1 MLLPIPLLMDFN
13 LLRQRR
19 QAVVDENNRR
29 ANLRRRFKDYEV
41 GDEVLILLENPA
53 KLDARAEG
61 PFVIEQVHTNGTVSI
76 TRAPNI
82 VERVNVRRLKPY
94 YRRA

>member
-1 MLLPIPLLMDFN
+1 M
-13 LLRQRR
+13 
-19 QAVVDENNRR
+19 
-29 ANLRRRFKDYEV
+29 
-41 GDEVLILLENPA
+41 ILLENPA

-61 PFVIEQVHTNGTVSI
+61 PFIIEQVHTNGTVSI

-82 VERVNVRRLKPY
+82 VERINVRRLKPY